1 MKVVL
6 YANER
11 NDPASKGLQNVI
23 ETCIP
28 SNCLEVFR
36 NSRDFSQRIYKI
48 PREIDVA
55 VLFAQNHDQL
65 SELISLK
72 DFLMDV
78 RIILILPDRE
88 HLTVIKGHTLSPSF
102 TSYMD
107 SNTTDVAAVLN
118 KMFSSLTVKKT
129 EAQRRYRTFYE
140 PINPDELVKSQKL
153 DDFVKSSQARRANP
167 EE

>member
-11 NDPASKGLQNVI
+11 NEPASKGLRSVI

-28 SNCLEVFR
+28 SNCLEVFG
-36 NSRDFSQRIYKI
+36 NSRDFAQRVYQI
-48 PREIDVA
+48 PRKIDVA

-72 DFLMDV
+72 DFLSDV

-88 HLTVIKGHTLSPSF
+88 HLTVIKGHSLLPNY
-102 TSYMD
+102 TSYID
-107 SNTTDVAAVLN
+107 SNAADVASVLN
-118 KMFSSLTVKKT
+118 KMVSGRST
-129 EAQRRYRTFYE
+129 QH
-140 PINPDELVKSQKL
+140 N
-153 DDFVKSSQARRANP
+153 
-167 EE
+167 

>member
-36 NSRDFSQRIYKI
+36 NSRDFLLRVYQISRK
-48 PREIDVA
+48 IDVA
-55 VLFAQNHDQL
+55 VLFAHNHDQL
-65 SELISLK
+65 SKLISLK
-72 DFLMDV
+72 DFLMGV

-88 HLTVIKGHTLSPSF
+88 HLTVIKGHVLSPSY
-102 TSYMD
+102 TSYID

-118 KMFSSLTVKKT
+118 KMISSRNAKITGG
-129 EAQRRYRTFYE
+129 
-140 PINPDELVKSQKL
+140 NP
-153 DDFVKSSQARRANP
+153 
-167 EE
+167 

>member
-36 NSRDFSQRIYKI
+36 NSRDFLLRVYQI
-48 PREIDVA
+48 PRKIDVA
-55 VLFAQNHDQL
+55 VLFAHNHDQL
-65 SELISLK
+65 SKLISLK
-72 DFLMDV
+72 DYLMGV

-88 HLTVIKGHTLSPSF
+88 HLTVIKGHVLSPRY
-102 TSYMD
+102 TSYID

-118 KMFSSLTVKKT
+118 KMISSRNAKITGG
-129 EAQRRYRTFYE
+129 
-140 PINPDELVKSQKL
+140 NP
-153 DDFVKSSQARRANP
+153 
-167 EE
+167 